1 LVDELIKTLS
11 SGDKRDE
18 KWQCKGQLWQKNG
31 NVLFS
36 ILLTANLGIVQYSK
50 AI

>member
-11 SGDKRDE
+11 SGDKMDE
-18 KWQCKGQLWQKNG
+18 KWQCKDQLWQKNG
-31 NVLFS
+31 NVLFC
-36 ILLTANLGIVQYSK
+36 ILLTGNLGIVQYSK